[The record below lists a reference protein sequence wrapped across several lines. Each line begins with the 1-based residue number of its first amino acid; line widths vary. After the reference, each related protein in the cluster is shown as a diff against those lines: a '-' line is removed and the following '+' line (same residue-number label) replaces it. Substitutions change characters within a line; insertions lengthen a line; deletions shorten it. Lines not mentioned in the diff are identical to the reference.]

1 MIEDEFT
8 MNNSIR
14 LYTSEFLGTFFLV
27 FAATGVV
34 IVNEISGGAI
44 THTGIAITTG
54 LVVMAV
60 VYAVGDVSG
69 SHINPAVTIGFR
81 LAGRFPGYR

>member
-1 MIEDEFT
+1 MKD
-8 MNNSIR
+8 SIR

-34 IVNEISGGAI
+34 IVNDMTGGVI
-44 THTGIAITTG
+44 NHTGIAITTG

-60 VYAVGDVSG
+60 VYSVDDVSG
-69 SHINPAVTIGFR
+69 S
-81 LAGRFPGYR
+81 

>member
-1 MIEDEFT
+1 

-34 IVNEISGGAI
+34 IVNELAGGAI

-60 VYAVGDVSG
+60 IYSVGDVSG
-69 SHINPAVTIGFR
+69 
-81 LAGRFPGYR
+81 